1 MADVSRGLAMRRKL
15 GWMPDRHRYDE
26 PAETQA
32 ANGAAPSENAAA
44 PPAFDTAIIERIAT
58 QSGKLGIELADIN
71 GTVEDLA
78 AAVSSQAADFARLQD
93 SSADIAANGA
103 KIAET
108 AATAR
113 ALVAEARHTVEN
125 SQDEVRRSLD
135 DIRALAGVA
144 TAIAAQLTGLRD
156 ALAQVRNAA
165 KNISVIAGQTN
176 LLALN
181 ATIEAARAGEAGRG
195 FAVVAGE
202 VKALSRKT
210 ADTTGEIDATLRLLN
225 EQAEKLIAQSA
236 IGATKAGAVATST
249 DSIAA
254 VIDSVGVA
262 MGTIDDHAE
271 RISQAA
277 TEIGSGVGGV
287 RDRLAG
293 MAAGIVQTDRNLTA
307 SRDKIAGVL
316 TLGEDL
322 LRSTTELG
330 VDTADTPFIRLVQQ
344 TSAAVERAFEAGLAG
359 GEISEAELFDEQ
371 YQPVP
376 GTNPPQYTNRSLR
389 FTDRVLP
396 PIQDP
401 VQASDPRI
409 SACCAFDRKAYLPT
423 HHAKFSLAQRPDDPA
438 WNELNCRNRR
448 IWNDRTALAAVG
460 NRQSFLLQTY
470 RRRMSN
476 DTMVMLKDVS
486 APITVRGRH
495 WGAMRLIYRA

>member
-1 MADVSRGLAMRRKL
+1 VPNG
-15 GWMPDRHRYDE
+15 GGH
-26 PAETQA
+26 AE
-32 ANGAAPSENAAA
+32 AAA
-44 PPAFDTAIIERIAT
+44 SPAGPPAFDAAIIERIAAE
-58 QSGKLGIELADIN
+58 SGKLGIELADIN
-71 GTVEDLA
+71 GAVEDLA

-93 SSADIAANGA
+93 SSADIAANGSR
-103 KIAET
+103 IAET

-113 ALVAEARHTVEN
+113 SLVAEARHTVTA

-135 DIRALAGVA
+135 DIRDLAGVV
-144 TAIAAQLTGLRD
+144 TAIAAQLGGLRD

-165 KNISVIAGQTN
+165 KNINAIAGQTN

-195 FAVVAGE
+195 FAVVASE

-210 ADTTGEIDATLRLLN
+210 ADTTSDIDATLRLLN
-225 EQAEKLIAQSA
+225 DQAEKLIAQSG
-236 IGATKAGAVATST
+236 IGATKASAVADST
-249 DSIAA
+249 DAIAS

-262 MGTIDDHAE
+262 MGSIDDQAE

-277 TEIGSGVGGV
+277 SEIGTGVGDV

-293 MAAGIVQTDRNLTA
+293 MAAGIIQTDRNLTA
-307 SRDKIAGVL
+307 SRDQIAGVL
-316 TLGEDL
+316 ALGEDL

-330 VDTADTPFIRLVQQ
+330 VATADTPFIQRVLETVA
-344 TSAAVERAFEAGLAG
+344 SVERAFEAGLER
-359 GEISEAELFDEQ
+359 GEVSEADLFDDR

-376 GTNPPQYTNRSLR
+376 GTNPAQHTVRYLS

-401 VQASDPRI
+401 VLESDPRI

-423 HHAKFSLAQRPDDPA
+423 HHRKFSLPQRPDDPA
-438 WNELNCRNRR
+438 WNELNCRHRR

-460 NRQSFLLQTY
+460 NRKSFLLQTY

-476 DTMVMLKDVS
+476 DQLVMLKDVS
-486 APITVRGRH
+486 APIMVRGRH
-495 WGAMRLIYRA
+495 WGALRLIYRA